1 MAKALSYKKE
11 VIAPNTTVFMFDKI
25 YDYNDFIEQKA
36 TELPTLSRNAK
47 SVYDDST
54 GPSFVRSTA
63 TDITKFGTTD
73 VSQVTGK
80 LDTFIDSNRLNQFLE
95 QFRDQTVSFDSIDI
109 DQKKKIKFTSQ
120 EIGIFSFDLASL
132 GLVRVYEYF
141 SPYLNKIISPN
152 FVRSFKNA
160 EGKLIFYHVM
170 VEGVPRHRLDFKGG
184 KLFSFRLNREVSID
198 EAEKV
203 EDEDNIEYFM
213 PETPKIEKH
222 EVERIQKRDKKGN
235 LVFSSTFK
243 KSFIYIP
250 KITTQLPR
258 IDLIIN
264 ASYGWS
270 VSATDQMIWSSMAA
284 ISIAEKLASSN
295 VDFRIYGSYPVQF
308 RNGKSVYTFVKL
320 KDTNEPLNINGLAVM
335 TSDGRQFRY
344 QQFKGF
350 ITTGADAGYGND
362 IPSSIGTPIVNEQN
376 IKNSFIEFLKKTQ
389 DFDSGDAAV
398 FENSKIVFGQSL
410 SRDAAIDKYNQ
421 VVSQISKVTTI

>member
-47 SVYDDST
+47 TVYDDST
-54 GPSFVRSTA
+54 GDSFINSSAR
-63 TDITKFGTTD
+63 DIKWYGTKD
-73 VSQVTGK
+73 VNSVKGN
-80 LDTFIDSNRLNQFLE
+80 LDTFIDSARLNSFLE
-95 QFRDQTVSFDSIDI
+95 QFRDQTVSFDATDI

-170 VEGVPRHRLDFKGG
+170 VEGVPRHRLDLKGG
-184 KLFSFRLNREVSID
+184 KLYSFRLNREVSIE

-203 EDEDNIEYFM
+203 ENEDTIEYFM
-213 PETPKIEKH
+213 PEIPKIEKH

-264 ASYGWS
+264 ASYRAG
-270 VSATDQMIWSSMAA
+270 VDATEEMIWSSMAA

-295 VDFRIYGSYPVQF
+295 VDFRIYGSYPILL
-308 RNGKSVYTFVKL
+308 RNGKRVFTFVKL
-320 KDTNEPLNINGLAVM
+320 KDTNEPLNINGLAIM

-362 IPSSIGTPIVNEQN
+362 IGGGIGSPITDEDE
-376 IKNSFIEFLKKTQ
+376 IKNSFIELLKKTQ

-410 SRDAAIDKYNQ
+410 SRQSAIDKYNQ
-421 VVSQISKVTTI
+421 VVRQISNVTRP